1 MHKLKVNVDLILVVN
16 TLLLIALLKYVLSF
30 TKSQSLILSAGVIC
44 VGLIILSI
52 YTIYLRY
59 KFNLRR

>member
-1 MHKLKVNVDLILVVN
+1 MHKLKVNIDLILVVN
-16 TLLLIALLKYVLSF
+16 TLLLIALLKYILSF
-30 TKSQSLILSAGVIC
+30 TRSQSLMFSAGVIC
-44 VGLIILSI
+44 IGLIILSI